1 MGSWARLLPS
11 ITCQKSK
18 EKDITIL
25 ELKQELA
32 EEKNRLKDAIQ
43 KIEKLQNRNKRKK
56 KQIVKDLQN
65 FIQVDKII
73 EYLCGFIL
81 LSIKGKRNCSISGD
95 IHLLLEEI
103 PSKQKLEKIRE
114 EAIYPLTTVYF

>member
-1 MGSWARLLPS
+1 MPKIQG
-11 ITCQKSK
+11 
-18 EKDITIL
+18 KDITIL

-73 EYLCGFIL
+73 ESLCGFIL
-81 LSIKGKRNCSISGD
+81 LSIKG
-95 IHLLLEEI
+95 
-103 PSKQKLEKIRE
+103 
-114 EAIYPLTTVYF
+114 

>member
-56 KQIVKDLQN
+56 KTD
-65 FIQVDKII
+65 
-73 EYLCGFIL
+73 
-81 LSIKGKRNCSISGD
+81 SKRLAKFYTS
-95 IHLLLEEI
+95 
-103 PSKQKLEKIRE
+103 
-114 EAIYPLTTVYF
+114 

>member
-1 MGSWARLLPS
+1 M
-11 ITCQKSK
+11 CQKSK

-73 EYLCGFIL
+73 ESLCGFIL
-81 LSIKGKRNCSISGD
+81 LSIKG
-95 IHLLLEEI
+95 
-103 PSKQKLEKIRE
+103 
-114 EAIYPLTTVYF
+114 

>member
-73 EYLCGFIL
+73 ESLCGFIS
-81 LSIKGKRNCSISGD
+81 LSIKG
-95 IHLLLEEI
+95 
-103 PSKQKLEKIRE
+103 
-114 EAIYPLTTVYF
+114 